1 MVLQHDRLIGQ
12 VSRGGR
18 CATAGPHEQ
27 VGALVAGFAP
37 ACLAMAPAVT
47 TASVIWR
54 PKRKLLVLPVSAPA
68 GEKHS
73 ALWRRGSRRG
83 KEQSMIAKLTGTL
96 DDFGPDW
103 AVIDVAGVG
112 YLVHCSAKTLAAL
125 GVRGDAATVHT
136 ELQVSENDMRLIGF
150 ASGGEREWF
159 RLLTGVQGVGS
170 KMALA
175 VLSALAVE
183 DLQRAC
189 ASGDTASVTRAQGVG
204 AKLAARI
211 VNELKD
217 KAGGLAVI
225 MPAGAM
231 PVAAGSVS
239 ADAVSAL
246 QNLGFKPQVAI
257 AAVAQAANELGDGA
271 ALNDL
276 VRVALRKA
284 AG

>member
-1 MVLQHDRLIGQ
+1 M
-12 VSRGGR
+12 
-18 CATAGPHEQ
+18 
-27 VGALVAGFAP
+27 
-37 ACLAMAPAVT
+37 
-47 TASVIWR
+47 
-54 PKRKLLVLPVSAPA
+54 
-68 GEKHS
+68 
-73 ALWRRGSRRG
+73 
-83 KEQSMIAKLTGTL
+83 EQSMIAKLTGTL

-112 YLVHCSAKTLAAL
+112 YLVHCSAKTLVAL
-125 GVRGDAATVHT
+125 GARGDAATLHT

-175 VLSALAVE
+175 VLSALSLE

-189 ASGDTASVTRAQGVG
+189 ASGDAASVARAQGVG
-204 AKLAARI
+204 PKLAGRI

-217 KAGGLAVI
+217 KAGGLAVAL
-225 MPAGAM
+225 PAGAA

-246 QNLGFKPQVAI
+246 QNLGFKPQVAT
-257 AAVAQAANELGDGA
+257 AAVAQAANELGEA
-271 ALNDL
+271 AGLNDL
-276 VRVALRKA
+276 VRLALRKA

>member
-1 MVLQHDRLIGQ
+1 
-12 VSRGGR
+12 
-18 CATAGPHEQ
+18 
-27 VGALVAGFAP
+27 
-37 ACLAMAPAVT
+37 
-47 TASVIWR
+47 
-54 PKRKLLVLPVSAPA
+54 
-68 GEKHS
+68 
-73 ALWRRGSRRG
+73 
-83 KEQSMIAKLTGTL
+83 MIAKLTGTL

-112 YLVHCSAKTLAAL
+112 YLVHCSAKTLVAL
-125 GVRGDAATVHT
+125 GARGDAATVHT

-189 ASGDTASVTRAQGVG
+189 ASGDAASVARAQGVG
-204 AKLAARI
+204 PKLASRI

-217 KAGGLAVI
+217 KAGVWAGGLAVAL
-225 MPAGAM
+225 PAGAA
-231 PVAAGSVS
+231 PVIAGSAS

-246 QNLGFKPQVAI
+246 QNLGFKPQIAT
-257 AAVAQAANELGDGA
+257 AAVAQAANELGEGA
-271 ALNDL
+271 SLNEL
-276 VRVALRKA
+276 VRLALRKA